1 MITIFDDNG
10 RKKIQVHIISI
21 VVGITVQKQGNNI
34 LFLWAITTKYPS
46 TKVKTF
52 FT

>member
-21 VVGITVQKQGNNI
+21 VVGITMQKQENNI
-34 LFLWAITTKYPS
+34 FIFMGYHNKIS
-46 TKVKTF
+46 
-52 FT
+52 